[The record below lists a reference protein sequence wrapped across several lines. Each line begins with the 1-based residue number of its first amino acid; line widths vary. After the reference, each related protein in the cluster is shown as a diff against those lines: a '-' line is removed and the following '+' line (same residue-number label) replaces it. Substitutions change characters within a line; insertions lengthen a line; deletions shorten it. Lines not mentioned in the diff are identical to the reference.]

1 MLWLIA
7 ERTRMDWL
15 TFISSLVS
23 SLAWPATVI
32 VAFFLL
38 KNNLGS
44 LFPFIEKL
52 KYKDF
57 ELEFR
62 KSIEKLVEKSKTAI
76 PAPTGETLSSP
87 ALQLQDRLFNLAE
100 ISSRSAILEAWLQ
113 VESAAADVIES
124 KKLTTSFKRTIAP
137 LRFAELLSRN
147 EILNSSQMEIFHQL
161 RELRNKA
168 VHIGDA
174 TFKLEEVTEYID
186 LALSL
191 ASEIR
196 RKISHNTS
204 RST

>member
-1 MLWLIA
+1 MG
-7 ERTRMDWL
+7 WL
-15 TFISSLVS
+15 TFISSVIS
-23 SLAWPATVI
+23 SLAWPVTVI

-44 LFPFIEKL
+44 LFPFIERL

-76 PAPTGETLSSP
+76 PAPVEEHRSSP
-87 ALQLQDRLFNLAE
+87 ASQLRDRLFNIAE
-100 ISSRSAILEAWLQ
+100 ISSRSAIIEAWLQ
-113 VESAAADVIES
+113 VESAAADVIENR
-124 KKLTTSFKRTIAP
+124 KLTTSFKRTIAP

-147 EILNSSQMEIFHQL
+147 EILDSSQMEIFHKL
-161 RELRNKA
+161 RDLRNKA

-174 TFKLEEVTEYID
+174 TFILEEVAEYID

-196 RKISHNTS
+196 RKNEP
-204 RST
+204 